1 MVWLS
6 YIRYRWLSVKTDLDS
21 GWFEYFNDFL
31 SEEERKSL
39 FNSLYYDT
47 PWQQGEIR
55 IFGKFVKTPRL
66 EAFYA
71 EEGLNYSYS
80 GQQLIVQEFTPLL
93 LSLKERIETISEAS
107 YNSVLINL
115 YRDGSDSNGWH
126 ADNEKELGKN
136 PVIASLSL
144 GTERRF
150 DLRHN
155 NNGEKIMLHLSS
167 GSLLIMGGE
176 IQHNWKHQ
184 IAKSKRITSPRIN
197 LTFRKII
204 QD

>member
-1 MVWLS
+1 M
-6 YIRYRWLSVKTDLDS
+6 KTDLEG
-21 GWFEYFNDFL
+21 GWLEYFKDFL
-31 SEEERKSL
+31 SEEERNSL
-39 FNSLYYDT
+39 FQSLYNDT

-71 EEGLNYSYS
+71 EDGLNYSYS
-80 GQQLIVQEFTPLL
+80 GQQLKVHEFTPLL
-93 LSLKERIETISEAS
+93 LSLKEKIEAISEES

-126 ADNEKELGKN
+126 ADNEKELGIN
-136 PVIASLSL
+136 PIIASLSL
-144 GTERRF
+144 GSERRF

-155 NNGEKIMLHLSS
+155 SNSNKIQFILHP

-176 IQHNWKHQ
+176 LQHNWKHQ
-184 IAKSKRITSPRIN
+184 IEKSKRITQVRIN

-204 QD
+204 ED

>member
-1 MVWLS
+1 M
-6 YIRYRWLSVKTDLDS
+6 KTDLEG
-21 GWFEYFNDFL
+21 GWLEYFKDFL
-31 SEEERKSL
+31 SEDERNSL
-39 FNSLYYDT
+39 FQSLYHDT

-71 EEGLNYSYS
+71 EDGLNYSYS
-80 GQQLIVQEFTPLL
+80 GQQLKVHEFTPLL
-93 LSLKERIETISEAS
+93 LSLKEKIEAISEES

-126 ADNEKELGKN
+126 ADNEKELGIN
-136 PVIASLSL
+136 PIIASLSL
-144 GTERRF
+144 GSERRF

-155 NNGEKIMLHLSS
+155 SNSNKIQFILHP

-176 IQHNWKHQ
+176 LQHNWKHQ
-184 IAKSKRITSPRIN
+184 IAKSKRITQARIN

-204 QD
+204 ED